1 MRTLYEKIIDV
12 LQLKGPTTLSTI
24 YNELNSFLGEEDT
37 PISMSS
43 IKSALSRKKDL
54 FEVCEDLVSI
64 HPDKE
69 ITKLIV
75 EYKVNQEHSF
85 SIHIDFDLHNYLI
98 QEWSQ
103 FPIVV
108 PPVFNKIESE
118 EYDALK
124 MELYRLKIWNWEEEL
139 LGIDSVKCTVRLVAV
154 NASYTVDLVN
164 LQSKEW
170 RHIEKIISLF
180 TDLELLLK

>member
-1 MRTLYEKIIDV
+1 MSTLYEKIIDV
-12 LQLKGPTTLSTI
+12 LQQKGPTTLSTI

-43 IKSALSRKKDL
+43 IKSVLSRKKDL
-54 FEVCEDLVSI
+54 FEVYDDLVSI

-85 SIHIDFDLHNYLI
+85 SIHIDFDLRNYLI

-103 FPIVV
+103 FPIVI
-108 PPVFNKIESE
+108 PPVFNKMEPE
-118 EYDALK
+118 EYDILK
-124 MELYRLKIWNWEEEL
+124 MDLYRLKIWNWEDEL
-139 LGIDSVKCTVRLVAV
+139 LGIDSVKCTVRLVTV
-154 NASYTVDLVN
+154 NSIYTVDLAN

-170 RHIEKIISLF
+170 RQLQKIVALF